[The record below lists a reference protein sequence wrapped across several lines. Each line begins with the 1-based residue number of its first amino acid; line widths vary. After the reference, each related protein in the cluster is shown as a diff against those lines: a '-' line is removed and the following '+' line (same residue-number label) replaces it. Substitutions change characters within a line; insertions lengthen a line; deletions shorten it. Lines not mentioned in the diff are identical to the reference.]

1 MKMNEKS
8 LIFCL
13 ERNAPMLRRC
23 IRMQIPSKFKPFI
36 SVEDI
41 LQDLWLVAR
50 QQLGALVSVNDR
62 AVRLW
67 LLRIAEGAAVRVV
80 RAQYR
85 QRRGGQ
91 HTHARVLG
99 VSGSTLEE
107 VIKRVSSPI
116 RTPSSEVAA
125 GQSVVLVRAALDD
138 LEEPHRTIMRR
149 YFLEGSA
156 AGDIAREMQM
166 TIGAVRGIICRSRAT
181 MKRILGEATRFY
193 SDA

>member
-1 MKMNEKS
+1 MDEKS

-13 ERNAPMLRRC
+13 ERNALMLRRC
-23 IRMQIPSKFKPFI
+23 IRKQVPSKFKTLI

-41 LQDLWLVAR
+41 LQEVWLEAR
-50 QQLGALVSVNDR
+50 QQLGGFVFVNDQATR
-62 AVRLW
+62 QW
-67 LLRIAEGAAVRVV
+67 LLRIAVGEAVRMV
-80 RAQYR
+80 RAQNR
-85 QRRGGQ
+85 QRRGGK
-91 HTHARVLG
+91 HIPVKGFG
-99 VSGSTLEE
+99 VSGSTLED
-107 VIKRVSSPI
+107 VIQRVSSPI

-125 GQSVVLVRAALDD
+125 GQSIALIRAALHD

-156 AGDIAREMQM
+156 ARDIATEMQM
-166 TIGAVRGIICRSRAT
+166 TIGAVRGIICRSRTT